1 MIRFFL
7 MLFILT
13 ATLASCS
20 RHQVVYYNGGLHD
33 GQSVSLQMEVATQ
46 PLELTASSTAMPG
59 LRVPS
64 RAGFRRESAYP
75 STEELMYTGI
85 VFQPDTAIADTDTV
99 AVEPKLQPLVAAGA
113 GVTAGAVVSGV
124 LLLLSSAGMLYIPI
138 ALLLLGVGL
147 TTLGYKK
154 IKLDP
159 EIWKGEKIALMVY
172 YSLVPIGLF
181 LMLYPVWVLFNI

>member
-7 MLFILT
+7 MVLVLA

-20 RHQVVYYNGGLHD
+20 RHQAVYYNGALHD
-33 GQSVSLQMEVATQ
+33 GQTTAMLMELPTK
-46 PLELTASSTAMPG
+46 PLEMTSQLPLLPDAKPAPRSG
-59 LRVPS
+59 YRK
-64 RAGFRRESAYP
+64 YP
-75 STEELMYTGI
+75 SATTDELMYTGI
-85 VFQPDTAIADTDTV
+85 VFQPDTAVADSDTLTI
-99 AVEPKLQPLVAAGA
+99 EPKLQPLVVAGA
-113 GVTAGAVVSGV
+113 GITAGAVVSGV
-124 LLLLSSAGMLYIPI
+124 LLLLSAAGMLYIPI

-159 EIWKGEKIALMVY
+159 EVWKGEKLALLVY